1 MFLEKIKKYIK
12 INEKGALISLFV
24 TIATVIIDL
33 LTKIIVMNTMTLG
46 QSIPLIKGVL
56 HITYITNKGAAFGSF
71 SDARWLFMT
80 LSSLLIVFL
89 VALLIAWEDRHP
101 LFYVSVSMVLGGG
114 IGNMIDRIFY
124 GEVVDFIDFCAFPR
138 LWQWI
143 FNGADSFVCVG
154 VGLLIIY
161 YIRAEIRNAREKKE

>member
-1 MFLEKIKKYIK
+1 MFLGKIKRYIK
-12 INEKGALISLFV
+12 IDGKGALFSLFV
-24 TIATVIIDL
+24 TIFTVITDL
-33 LTKIIVMNTMTLG
+33 VTKIIVMNTMTLG

-89 VALLIAWEDRHP
+89 VALLVAWEDRHP

-143 FNGADSFVCVG
+143 FNGADAFVCVG

-161 YIRAEIRNAREKKE
+161 YVRAEIRNSREKK

>member
-1 MFLEKIKKYIK
+1 MFFEKIKKYIK
-12 INEKGALISLFV
+12 IDGKGALISLFV
-24 TIATVIIDL
+24 AISTVIIDL
-33 LTKIIVMNTMTLG
+33 VTKLVVMNTMTLG
-46 QSIPLIKGVL
+46 QSIPLIKNVL

-89 VALLIAWEDRHP
+89 CVLLVTWEDRNT

-124 GEVVDFIDFCAFPR
+124 GEVVDFIDFCAFPK

-161 YIRAEIRNAREKKE
+161 YVRSEIRNAKEKE

>member
-1 MFLEKIKKYIK
+1 MFFEKIKKYIK
-12 INEKGALISLFV
+12 IDGKGALISLFV
-24 TIATVIIDL
+24 AISTVIIDL
-33 LTKIIVMNTMTLG
+33 VTKLIVMNTMTLG
-46 QSIPLIKGVL
+46 QSIPLIKNVL

-71 SDARWLFMT
+71 SDARWIFMT
-80 LSSLLIVFL
+80 LSTLLIVFL
-89 VALLIAWEDRHP
+89 CVLLVTWEDRHP

-154 VGLLIIY
+154 VGILIIY
-161 YIRAEIRNAREKKE
+161 YVRSEIRNAKEKE

>member
-1 MFLEKIKKYIK
+1 MFFEKIKKYIK
-12 INEKGALISLFV
+12 IDGKGALISLFV
-24 TIATVIIDL
+24 AISTVIIDL
-33 LTKIIVMNTMTLG
+33 VTKLIVMNTMTLG
-46 QSIPLIKGVL
+46 QSIPLIKNVL

-89 VALLIAWEDRHP
+89 CVLLVTWEDRNT

-161 YIRAEIRNAREKKE
+161 YVRSEIRNAKEKE

>member
-1 MFLEKIKKYIK
+1 MFFEKIKKYIK
-12 INEKGALISLFV
+12 IDGKGALISLFV
-24 TIATVIIDL
+24 TISTVIIDL
-33 LTKIIVMNTMTLG
+33 VTKLVVMNTMTLG
-46 QSIPLIKGVL
+46 QSIPLIKNVL

-89 VALLIAWEDRHP
+89 CVLLVTWEDRNT

-124 GEVVDFIDFCAFPR
+124 GEVVDFIDFCAFPK

-161 YIRAEIRNAREKKE
+161 YVRSEIRNAKEKE

>member
-1 MFLEKIKKYIK
+1 MFFEKIKKYIK
-12 INEKGALISLFV
+12 IDGKGALISLFV
-24 TIATVIIDL
+24 AISTVIIDL
-33 LTKIIVMNTMTLG
+33 VTKLIVMNTMTLG
-46 QSIPLIKGVL
+46 QSIPLIKNVL
-56 HITYITNKGAAFGSF
+56 HITDRTNKGAAFGSF

-89 VALLIAWEDRHP
+89 CVLLVTWEDRNT

-161 YIRAEIRNAREKKE
+161 YVRSEIRNAKEKE